1 MSNLNRWQ
9 SFRCALTGL
18 VYVLRTQRNAHIELV
33 AIVLVIAAGLWLRV
47 SYLEW
52 ALLALT
58 IGLVL
63 AAEMMNTA
71 VEHAVDV
78 ATREQDPLARI
89 AKDAAAASV
98 LTAAIVA
105 FLIGTFVFGPRLWA
119 LLLH

>member
-9 SFRCALTGL
+9 SFCCALAGL

-33 AIVLVIAAGLWLRV
+33 ATVLVIAAGLWLRV

-71 VEHAVDV
+71 VEHAVDM
-78 ATREQDPLARI
+78 ATHEQDPLARI

-105 FLIGTFVFGPRLWA
+105 FIIGSFVFGPRLWV